1 MNKCI
6 FIGNLTKDPDLAFT
20 PSGMAVCK
28 FGLALNDGYGDKKTV
43 SFINCVAFGKTGEAA
58 ANYTN
63 KGSKVAIEA
72 RVQTGSYEKKD
83 GSGKVYTTDFIVDKI
98 EFLSRKEEYTSN
110 APQEDDIFEPVDSE
124 DECPF

>member
-43 SFINCVAFGKTGEAA
+43 SYINCVVFGKTAEAT

-63 KGSKVAIEA
+63 KGSKVAIES
-72 RVQTGSYEKKD
+72 RVQTGSYDKKN
-83 GSGKVYTTDFIVDKI
+83 GGGKVYTTDFIVDRI
-98 EFLSRKEEYTSN
+98 EFLSKREEFNGYT
-110 APQEDDIFEPVDSE
+110 PQEDDIFEPVEDSE
-124 DECPF
+124 IPF